1 MERIQKV
8 IATSGYCSRRKAE
21 ELIQEGKVRVNG
33 QVVTTFGMKVSSKDE
48 IEVEGNLIL
57 KEKKYEYY
65 LLNKPRGVVCTTSD
79 EYNRKTVV
87 DIIDTKGRIYPVGRL
102 DYDTTGLIILTN
114 DGNLAN
120 KLMHPS
126 SNINKTYV
134 AKINGIM
141 SGYDIKKLKM
151 GIIIDGK
158 KTAKAHVK
166 VRKVDK
172 KSNTS
177 MVELTIHEGRY
188 HQVKRMFEEVGYE
201 VVKLTRSKYSIFD
214 SSSLKVGEYRRL
226 TPKEVAILYSIIK

>member
-177 MVELTIHEGRY
+177 LVELTIHEGRY